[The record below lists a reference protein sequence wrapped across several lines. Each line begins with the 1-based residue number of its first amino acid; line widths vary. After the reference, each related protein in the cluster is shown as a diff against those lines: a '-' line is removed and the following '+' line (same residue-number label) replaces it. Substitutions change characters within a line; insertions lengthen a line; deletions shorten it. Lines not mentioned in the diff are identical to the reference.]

1 MFEALY
7 GWNKQLTA
15 LVGLSV
21 VFGGVCFADV
31 SVALGFV
38 SAITMIFVLVTIVVQ
53 RDGDSPEGRDVK
65 TVRVAM
71 VTITTLALFTLAI
84 ALAGVPSFALSIL
97 SVITGAFAYL
107 IARVARNRDD
117 RFSAG
122 IFFVLLF
129 PFGFIVG
136 KVAMGAL
143 LTRE

>member
-1 MFEALY
+1 MFEALF
-7 GWNKQLTA
+7 GWNKALTM
-15 LVGLSV
+15 LVSLSV
-21 VFGGVCFADV
+21 VFGLACFSDV

-38 SAITMIFVLVTIVVQ
+38 SAITTVFTLVTIIIVE
-53 RDGDSPEGRDVK
+53 DGPSPEGRDAK

-71 VTITTLALFTLAI
+71 VTIMTLTLFTLAI
-84 ALAGVPSFALSIL
+84 ALAGVPPFALGIL
-97 SVITGAFAYL
+97 TGVTGAFAYL
-107 IARVARNRDD
+107 MARVARSRDD

-136 KVAMGAL
+136 KVAMEVL